1 MTIRVVIADDQQ
13 LVRDGLRM
21 ILDAQPDIDVVGEA
35 ADGVE
40 AVEVVRRE
48 IPNVALMDVR
58 MPRLDGIDAT
68 RAITTD
74 QRLLPTRVLML
85 TTYDLD
91 EHVYQALRAGAAGF
105 LLKDMPRAQLL
116 QAVRHASEGDAI
128 LAPAVTHRLI
138 ERFCTPAT
146 ADRRVTETLTPCE
159 AEVLQH
165 VAAGRTNAEIALALH
180 LGETTVKTHVARIL
194 AKLDLRD
201 RVQAVVYA
209 YESGFVTPASHQGGA
224 AHDPA

>member
-35 ADGVE
+35 SDGAQ
-40 AVEVVRRE
+40 AVEVVRRQ
-48 IPNVALMDVR
+48 IPDVALMDVR

-68 RAITTD
+68 RAITSD
-74 QRLLPTRVLML
+74 RQLPTRVLML

-91 EHVYQALRAGAAGF
+91 EHVYQAIRAGAAGF

-138 ERFCTPAT
+138 ERFCTPST
-146 ADRRVTETLTPCE
+146 ANRRVTEALTPRE
-159 AEVLQH
+159 AEVLQQM
-165 VAAGRTNAEIALALH
+165 ASGRSNAEIAHALH

-209 YESGFVTPASHQGGA
+209 YESGFVTPASRQGGA
-224 AHDPA
+224 AHDLA

>member
-35 ADGVE
+35 ADGVD

-48 IPNVALMDVR
+48 IPDVALMDVR

-68 RAITTD
+68 RAITSD
-74 QRLLPTRVLML
+74 RLLPTRVLML

-138 ERFCTPAT
+138 ERFCTPTT
-146 ADRRVTETLTPCE
+146 ADRRVTDALTPRE

-165 VAAGRTNAEIALALH
+165 VAAGRTNAEIAHALH

-194 AKLDLRD
+194 SKLDLRD

-209 YESGFVTPASHQGGA
+209 YESGFVTPASRQGGA
-224 AHDPA
+224 AHNLA